1 MYRVNNLKK
10 CVGVC
15 VRGKSDGKQERKR
28 GRGKAR
34 GGV

>member
-15 VRGKSDGKQERKR
+15 VGRKSDGKQERKR
-28 GRGKAR
+28 GRGR